1 MVARSTGQR
10 THEPSGSVRQVA
22 LPSPVGGLSR
32 SRRSIGFAVALV
44 GIPVMTAVLLLLR
57 DQIGLESILL
67 LYLLTVVVVAVIG
80 GLAPALAAAVVSF
93 LLANWFLTPPYYTF
107 EVEGRDRVIELVV
120 FVVVGALVSVTV
132 DLGARHRA
140 RAERSRNEAQLLSR
154 LTGSAVGDTSAEGVL
169 DQVRELFAMSSV
181 ALVDPRHDE
190 VLVSVG
196 SPPQGD
202 PTLDVTTRSDLRLV
216 GYGPE
221 LFAEDARLLRALG
234 DAAARAWEERRLGEQ
249 AARAQHLA
257 EIDKVRAGLLAAVS
271 HDLRT
276 PLAGI
281 KASVS
286 TLRQDDV
293 DWSAEQRAELL
304 GSIEQSTDQL
314 NDLIGNLLAMSRLQ
328 AGALS
333 VSLAPV
339 TLDEVVARALL
350 SIGPGKQVVDVPDD
364 LPPVLADAG
373 LLERVVANL
382 VTNARRHSP
391 QDSPP
396 SVTTET
402 VDGDPLLL
410 HVIDHGPGVP
420 ADRWE
425 EMFRPFQRLGDRDN
439 KTGVGL
445 GLAIARGFSEAMGA
459 TLTPAR
465 TPGGGLTMTL
475 RLEVAG

>member
-1 MVARSTGQR
+1 MVARPSGQR
-10 THEPSGSVRQVA
+10 TREPTGSTPPAA
-22 LPSPVGGLSR
+22 LPSPAGGLSR
-32 SRRSIGFAVALV
+32 SRRSTGFAVALA
-44 GIPVMTAVLLLLR
+44 GIPLMTGVLLMLR

-80 GLAPALAAAVVSF
+80 GLAPALMAAVVSF

-107 EVEGRDRVIELVV
+107 QVEGRDRVIELVV
-120 FVVVGALVSVTV
+120 FVVVAALVSVAV
-132 DLGARHRA
+132 DLGARHRV
-140 RAERSRNEAQLLSR
+140 RAERSRLEAQLLSR
-154 LTGSAVGDTSAEGVL
+154 LTASEVGFTSAEGVL

-181 ALVDPRHDE
+181 ALVDPRLDDE
-190 VLVSVG
+190 VLVSA
-196 SPPQGD
+196 GD
-202 PTLDVTTRSDLRLV
+202 PASGEPTLDVTTLSGLRLV
-216 GYGPE
+216 GYGPD
-221 LFAEDARLLRALG
+221 LFAEDVRLLRSLAE
-234 DAAARAWEERRLGEQ
+234 AAARAWQERRLSEQ

-257 EIDKVRAGLLAAVS
+257 EIDKVRSGLLAAVS

-276 PLAGI
+276 PLAAI

-293 DWSAEQRAELL
+293 EWSADQRAELL
-304 GSIEQSTDQL
+304 GSIEESTDQL

-339 TLDEVVARALL
+339 ALDEVVARALL
-350 SIGPGKQVVDVPDD
+350 SVGAGKQVVDVPDD
-364 LPPVLADAG
+364 LPPVVADAG

-391 QDSPP
+391 PGSSSAVSAETQDGSI
-396 SVTTET
+396 
-402 VDGDPLLL
+402 LLR
-410 HVIDHGPGVP
+410 VVDHGPGVP
-420 ADRWE
+420 SDRWE

-439 KTGVGL
+439 RAGVGL
-445 GLAIARGFSEAMGA
+445 GLAIARGFCEAMGA
-459 TLTPAR
+459 TVTPSR
-465 TPGGGLTMTL
+465 TPGGGLTMTV